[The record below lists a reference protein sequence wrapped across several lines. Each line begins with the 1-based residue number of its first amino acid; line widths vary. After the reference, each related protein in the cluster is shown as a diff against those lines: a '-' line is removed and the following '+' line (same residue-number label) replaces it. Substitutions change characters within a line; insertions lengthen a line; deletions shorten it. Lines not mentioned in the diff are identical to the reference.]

1 MKIYKQVTANNVEL
15 TPYPFKRELAMEA
28 YLIENEEILSLD
40 NENFTEVAVLD
51 EEIALKKG
59 RRDRDGRIDI
69 LTSYGAE
76 YLSIIELKL
85 NEIGDDA
92 LNQLES
98 YLDQKDQILTIGN
111 DEKKYW
117 DQEETEPKWIG
128 VLVGGS
134 ISAQL
139 QEKLNNGYKYK
150 DIIPIAGIV
159 LNRYRNSDGNIFVVS
174 DTYFSYK
181 YSEKDYSKFIYKN
194 NTFNKGRLVNEIVRA
209 YVDLN
214 PSTTFSKLKE
224 KFPKQ
229 IQGSYGVFDK
239 LSRAE
244 EIYNS
249 SGRKRHYIKPTETIN
264 LADGEIIATCNQWNP
279 KNISD
284 FIDNAKKLNF
294 EIELK

>member
-1 MKIYKQVTANNVEL
+1 MKIFKQVTANNIEL
-15 TPYPFKRELAMEA
+15 TPYPFKKELAMEA
-28 YLIENEEILSLD
+28 YLIENEEILTLD
-40 NENFTEVAVLD
+40 NDNFTEVAVLD

-85 NEIGDDA
+85 NQINEST

-98 YLDQKDQILTIGN
+98 YLDQKEQILEIG
-111 DEKKYW
+111 KYW
-117 DQEETEPKWIG
+117 EEEVKPKWIG
-128 VLVGGS
+128 VVVGTS
-134 ISAQL
+134 ISAEL

-150 DIIPIAGIV
+150 DIPIAGIV
-159 LNRYRNSDGNIFVVS
+159 LNRYRSSDNNIFVVS

-181 YSEKDYSKFIYKN
+181 YSEKDYSKFLYKN
-194 NTFNKGRLVNEIVRA
+194 REFNKARLVNEIVRE

-214 PSTTFSKLKE
+214 PLTTFSKLKE
-224 KFPKQ
+224 IFPKQ
-229 IQGSYGVFDK
+229 IQGSFGVFDK

-244 EIYNS
+244 DIYSNW
-249 SGRKRHYIKPTETIN
+249 GHKRHYIKPTETIN

-279 KNISD
+279 HNISD
-284 FIDNAKKLNF
+284 FIENAKKLGLK
-294 EIELK
+294 IEVK